1 MGDNMLYDLHPIFK
15 SESGSPSG
23 VIRDIQS
30 VKIDRD
36 GVPTITI
43 NNHLGFSMT
52 YSLPEPYFD
61 WVRNCED
68 LIRYNVQLFPRSIS
82 IALVGEEPYIQWLD

>member
-15 SESGSPSG
+15 PESGSYSG

-30 VKIDRD
+30 VMIDRD

-43 NNHLGFSMT
+43 INYRGFLTT